1 MTTHRTDRNFAA
13 PSTTHAAAARTRL
26 GLVAATA
33 VLGAMTATGSLA
45 VAAQPQTLKVL
56 EVATSF
62 AGTAGFNAS
71 GNKPPTVGQG
81 VVIRGGLYALTERT
95 KGPRLGGVHVDCTF
109 TDSTGGSVCTVVLSL
124 RTGKLVAFGPT
135 PANSAKPYALPILGG
150 NGRYASAKGHV
161 AIRPIGNSNR
171 AVDTIVVS

>member
-1 MTTHRTDRNFAA
+1 MTTHRTARNLM
-13 PSTTHAAAARTRL
+13 PSTRNAAARTRL

-33 VLGAMTATGSLA
+33 VLGALTATGCGA

-62 AGTAGFNAS
+62 AGTGGFNAS
-71 GNKPPTVGQG
+71 GNKPPAVGQG
-81 VVIRGGLYALTERT
+81 VVIRGGLYALTGHKR
-95 KGPRLGGVHVDCTF
+95 GPRLGGVHVDCTF

-124 RTGKLVAFGPT
+124 RTGKLVVSGPT

-150 NGRYASAKGHV
+150 SGRYASAKGHV
-161 AIRPIGNSNR
+161 AIKPTGNSNKT
-171 AVDTIVVS
+171 VDTIVVS